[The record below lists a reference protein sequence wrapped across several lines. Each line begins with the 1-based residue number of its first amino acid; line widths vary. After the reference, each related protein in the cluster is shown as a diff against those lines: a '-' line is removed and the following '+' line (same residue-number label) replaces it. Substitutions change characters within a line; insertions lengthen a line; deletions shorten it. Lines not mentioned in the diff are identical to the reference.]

1 MLGGDN
7 GILSVV
13 ALVEGFE
20 HGGIE
25 GELYL
30 LCRWWLSVPLR
41 TLMLAFDFSPTFA
54 YYYFRSR

>member
-25 GELYL
+25 GEMYL
-30 LCRWWLSVPLR
+30 CVGGGFLCHAHIDVGFRFF
-41 TLMLAFDFSPTFA
+41 TDFA